1 MLFREIIEI
10 YFENNAEHI
19 NSLRFDTVWVTLSC
33 SKCQYW
39 ALKSSDIVL
48 DLFLWMKPKIIF
60 NISRTPCYDNK
71 HKAETKLAA
80 HGDYCIIVNCRK
92 KKKTFRDVSRDMW
105 NFSWYFRVFISL
117 FHSIAEPWFGNA
129 GLRRESF

>member
-92 KKKTFRDVSRDMW
+92 KKKKLSAMFRGICGIFRDISEYLFLYSTLSR
-105 NFSWYFRVFISL
+105 N
-117 FHSIAEPWFGNA
+117 P
-129 GLRRESF
+129 GLETQG